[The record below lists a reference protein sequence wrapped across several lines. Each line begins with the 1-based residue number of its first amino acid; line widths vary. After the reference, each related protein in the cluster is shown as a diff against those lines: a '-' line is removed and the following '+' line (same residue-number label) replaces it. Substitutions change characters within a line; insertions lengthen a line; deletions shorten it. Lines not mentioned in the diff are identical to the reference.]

1 MKYQAQQLPTKLL
14 TTIMAGV
21 AAIGFA
27 TAASAV
33 GGGLG
38 VNANV
43 GAGAQVPAPISGQAG
58 GAADAQMSTSGSANT
73 NAQSQDDATRGTERA
88 DERMSTTASESKPVT
103 KAELEASGKARVK
116 GKH

>member
-43 GAGAQVPAPISGQAG
+43 GAGAQVPAPISGHAG

-73 NAQSQDDATRGTERA
+73 NAQSQDDATRGAERA
-88 DERMSTTASESKPVT
+88 DERMSTTASEKKPVT
-103 KAELEASGKARVK
+103 KSELEASGKARVK

>member
-1 MKYQAQQLPTKLL
+1 MIYQAKQLHTKLL

-38 VNANV
+38 VDANV
-43 GAGAQVPAPISGQAG
+43 GAAVQTPAPINGQVG
-58 GAADAQMSTSGSANT
+58 GAVDAQMNTSGSANT
-73 NAQSQDDATRGTERA
+73 NAQSEDSATHGADRAKARMNMKADKKKHAPDTEING
-88 DERMSTTASESKPVT
+88 
-103 KAELEASGKARVK
+103 SGKGSVT
-116 GKH
+116 GQY